1 LVAIASLLIAAGCS
15 VDSGAKTTAAETT
28 TTTSEA
34 TIVTTEATT
43 TATES
48 TTTTTETAPPPA
60 DQNLDTFCNAYLAFA
75 GSKDPEGRVG
85 PLNVIWEERGPD
97 APEELE
103 GALETLKTA
112 DYGSEDVR
120 PQHVVLKG
128 FAIPLCLDI
137 FNEGVVG
144 AEDDATAAEQFFA
157 ALVAG
162 DKQTALT
169 LAPANTVALFE
180 PWNPYPTQ
188 GDYPQMSPGEGQFY
202 VSLTTVFSFRCE
214 VNGGIVTGCFFG

>member
-1 LVAIASLLIAAGCS
+1 MIASLLIAAGCS
-15 VDSGAKTTAAETT
+15 VDYGTDTTSAETT
-28 TTTSEA
+28 TTTAEA
-34 TIVTTEATT
+34 TTVTTEVTT
-43 TATES
+43 TTTEA
-48 TTTTTETAPPPA
+48 TTTTTETARPPG
-60 DQNLDTFCNAYLAFA
+60 DQNLDTFCNAYLTFA
-75 GSKDPEGRVG
+75 GSKDPEGRVE
-85 PLNVIWEERGPD
+85 PLNVIWEERGPH
-97 APEELE
+97 APVELE

-120 PQHVVLKG
+120 PQHAVLKG

-162 DKQTALT
+162 DRQTALT

-180 PWNPYPTQ
+180 PWDSYPTQ
-188 GDYPQMSPGEGQFY
+188 GDYPQLTPHEGQFY
-202 VSLTTVFSFRCE
+202 VSLTPVFSFRCE
-214 VNGGIVTGCFFG
+214 VSGGIVTGCFLG